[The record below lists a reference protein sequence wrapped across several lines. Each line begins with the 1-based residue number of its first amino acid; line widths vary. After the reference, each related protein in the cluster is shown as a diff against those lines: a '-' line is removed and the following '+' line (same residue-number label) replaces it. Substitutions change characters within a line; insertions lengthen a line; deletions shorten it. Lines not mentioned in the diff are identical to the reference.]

1 MGVLSDAQCPD
12 RAALVVAFE
21 ENPFFLYI
29 ESSFHAKHENAL
41 LQFAE
46 DLKKDNQGGIQLV
59 GYVNETY
66 AAVGEEFMEKI
77 LQYGKS
83 VGIIMSRQA
92 DGRRSSTGTVFR
104 VGSRFLLTN
113 QHVVG
118 NIAGEKIA
126 VGNAGRFGWWKNE
139 EGGGVTQGGRGVGG
153 EEEGGGGGRE
163 LMKE

>member
-1 MGVLSDAQCPD
+1 MGGLSDAQCPD

-21 ENPFFLYI
+21 ENPCFLYI

-59 GYVNETY
+59 GYVNEAY
-66 AAVGEEFMEKI
+66 AAVGEEFLRK
-77 LQYGKS
+77 LLAYCGS

-126 VGNAGRFGWWKNE
+126 VGNAGRFGWWVKE

-153 EEEGGGGGRE
+153 ERGGRGGGGGGGRD
-163 LMKE
+163 